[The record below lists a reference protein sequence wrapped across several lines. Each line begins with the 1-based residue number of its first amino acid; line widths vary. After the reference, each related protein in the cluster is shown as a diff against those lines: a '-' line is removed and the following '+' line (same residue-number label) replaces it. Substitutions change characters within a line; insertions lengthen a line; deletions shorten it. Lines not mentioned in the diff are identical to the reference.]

1 WSSFTFSLPTS
12 SASFSIDASPFQSSM
27 ILDVFFL
34 TMDAISSNPLY
45 KTSIL
50 LLTKSFVPRKRS
62 QYRSR
67 TKKGASSLKIF
78 LN

>member
-1 WSSFTFSLPTS
+1 
-12 SASFSIDASPFQSSM
+12 M